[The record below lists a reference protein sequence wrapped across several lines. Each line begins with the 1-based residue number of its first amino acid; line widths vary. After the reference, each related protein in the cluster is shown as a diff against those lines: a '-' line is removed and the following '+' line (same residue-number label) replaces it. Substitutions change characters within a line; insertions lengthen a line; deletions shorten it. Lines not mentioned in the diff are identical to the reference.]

1 MTTKISTNEIV
12 QYSTFG
18 FIILVAIGIGVYH
31 KKYSNDPIC
40 KIDDNKPIT
49 VKNHYD
55 NEASG
60 LSRRKKSHTKS
71 KKSRKIRSKK

>member
-1 MTTKISTNEIV
+1 MTTNLSTNEIV

-18 FIILVAIGIGVYH
+18 FIILVAIGIGFYH

-71 KKSRKIRSKK
+71 KRSRRRSKK